1 MYSNVS
7 VFRSAC
13 MKDVI
18 KAKFYRKL
26 KTEMRCIVMT
36 RNKNTWCLVLEKVVA
51 LKGDLG
57 PPFRGIEI
65 TGS

>member
-1 MYSNVS
+1 
-7 VFRSAC
+7 